1 MQVKWLRLA
10 LADLE
15 KAVDYIAQSNPE
27 AAEKTA
33 GRI

>member
-10 LADLE
+10 LADLKE
-15 KAVDYIAQSNPE
+15 SAASSAQSNPE